1 MDDEYV
7 LATFARNYIK
17 SLNKIKLHG
26 IMRTDNRGKVN
37 NMRDVKYWINQ
48 EIFKCR
54 LDTCGKYVGLVQWNT
69 YFECSNIFIM
79 TLFAYIRVSTY
90 NYHGVNLT
98 MQKLEDPWIHD

>member
-37 NMRDVKYWINQ
+37 NMRDVKY
-48 EIFKCR
+48 
-54 LDTCGKYVGLVQWNT
+54 
-69 YFECSNIFIM
+69 
-79 TLFAYIRVSTY
+79 
-90 NYHGVNLT
+90 
-98 MQKLEDPWIHD
+98 